1 MDNIRFFRVKSTSSV
16 FFFAGSGSK
25 GKNIFT
31 RLYILSSGYDNIF
44 CSGFRG
50 EGLQPASED
59 RYGDGRLD
67 REIEQLLIYIDTAVR
82 CKSIY
87 SQLQL
92 NTHDDLDELSN
103 EIELFSPKS

>member
-31 RLYILSSGYDNIF
+31 RLYILSGYDNIF

-59 RYGDGRLD
+59 RYGDGSLD
-67 REIEQLLIYIDTAVR
+67 RESEQLLIYIDTGVYFVHFDHFHPPANIDTGEGRKVL
-82 CKSIY
+82 KS
-87 SQLQL
+87 L
-92 NTHDDLDELSN
+92 
-103 EIELFSPKS
+103 